1 MPPITR
7 FFNLGALLL
16 TTISL
21 SAADPAPSPL
31 IILAQETPNASA
43 WVLAPLDE
51 AVPADIRQNLT
62 LLREDLLDEGKT
74 TPRTSLD
81 AYRSG
86 YQLCNSLISVL
97 DERDK
102 ALVKAGVSLTQTQVA
117 SGGAPQGAEARRNYM
132 MSWPQYRREEAQA
145 EERKNQV
152 RDALSVTKDRQKAEW
167 SGRANQL
174 RAGLDTVYAS
184 FRDAM
189 RKDPAM
195 IQAMAVPA
203 QRPVSPKISSAPT
216 QPAKPAPAPK
226 LKPAALPPGAYTNSL
241 GMVFV
246 PVEGTNVL
254 FCIHETR
261 RQDYANYASDVPG
274 VNSAWKSQNK
284 NGIPCG
290 HEDDHPVVGIKWSE
304 ARAFCEW
311 LSKKEGKVC
320 RLPTDKEWSYAVG
333 IGRDERWTK
342 DATPSSMNN
351 KLQSLFP
358 WGKTFPP
365 ETKDAVGNY
374 ADITLNTALPEAAFI
389 GEYSDGFPTTSPVM
403 SYKPNKNGIYDL
415 GGNASEWCSDWFDET
430 NTRKFTRGGS
440 WFNNTRD
447 NLLSANRFERSPE
460 IDFQINYVGFRCV
473 LEAP

>member
-1 MPPITR
+1 MTC
-7 FFNLGALLL
+7 FFTFGALLL
-16 TTISL
+16 TAISL

-43 WVLAPLDE
+43 WVVASLDE

-117 SGGAPQGAEARRNYM
+117 SGGAAQGAEARRNYM

-145 EERKNQV
+145 EERKSQI

-167 SGRANQL
+167 AGRASQL
-174 RAGLDTVYAS
+174 RNALDAVYVS

-203 QRPVSPKISSAPT
+203 QVSVSPKIGSAPT
-216 QPAKPAPAPK
+216 QQAPVAK

-246 PVEGTNVL
+246 PVEGTNIL
-254 FCIHETR
+254 CCIHETR
-261 RQDYANYASDVPG
+261 RQDYEEFAAEVQG
-274 VNSAWKSQNK
+274 VNGSWKNQKSASV
-284 NGIPCG
+284 PAG
-290 HEDDHPVVGIKWSE
+290 HEPDHPVIGVNWQDAKT
-304 ARAFCEW
+304 FCDW
-311 LSKKEGKVC
+311 LSSKEKKTY
-320 RLPTDKEWSYAVG
+320 RLPTDEEWSIAVG
-333 IGRDERWTK
+333 LGRSEKRRKGSTPQTLSGVEATK
-342 DATPSSMNN
+342 
-351 KLQSLFP
+351 FP
-358 WGKTFPP
+358 WGGDYPLQ
-365 ETKDAVGNY
+365 TKDLAGNY
-374 ADITLNTALPEAAFI
+374 ADSAYHEMVPAA
-389 GEYSDGFPTTSPVM
+389 GWHENYTDGYPTTAPVM
-403 SYKPNKNGIYDL
+403 SFRANAFGIYDM
-415 GGNASEWCSDWFDET
+415 GGNAWEWIEDWFD
-430 NTRKFTRGGS
+430 NNQQLRVLRGAAFVYNDRS
-440 WFNNTRD
+440 F
-447 NLLSANRFERSPE
+447 LLSSFRLSSKSDVRWDHF
-460 IDFQINYVGFRCV
+460 GFRCV
-473 LEAP
+473 IEVP

>member
-1 MPPITR
+1 MPPMTR
-7 FFNLGALLL
+7 FFHFGALLL

-21 SAADPAPSPL
+21 YAAEQAPSPL

-43 WVLAPLDE
+43 WVLASLDE

-86 YQLCNSLISVL
+86 YQLCNSLIAAL

-117 SGGAPQGAEARRNYM
+117 SGGAAQGAEARRNYM

-145 EERKNQV
+145 EERKNQI

-167 SGRANQL
+167 AGRASQL
-174 RAGLDTVYAS
+174 RAGLDAVYAS

-195 IQAMAVPA
+195 VQAMAVPA
-203 QRPVSPKISSAPT
+203 QSSVSPKISSAPA
-216 QPAKPAPAPK
+216 QPAITPPAPTPR
-226 LKPAALPPGAYTNSL
+226 PVALPPGAYTNSL

-261 RQDYANYASDVPG
+261 RQDYAAFANDAPG
-274 VNSAWKSQNK
+274 LRSSWKAQRS
-284 NGIPCG
+284 NGIPAG
-290 HEDDHPVVGIKWSE
+290 HEEDHPVVGIKWSE
-304 ARAFCEW
+304 SFAFCEW
-311 LSKKEGKVC
+311 LSKKEGKVY

-333 IGRDERWTK
+333 ISRDERWGK
-342 DATPSSMNN
+342 SDTPNSMNN
-351 KLQSLFP
+351 KVQNRFP
-358 WGKTFPP
+358 WGGSFPP
-365 ETKDAVGNY
+365 ETKDAAGNY
-374 ADITLNTALPEAAFI
+374 ADITLNATLPESAFI
-389 GEYSDGFPTTSPVM
+389 KNYIDGFATTSPVM
-403 SYKPNKNGIYDL
+403 SFKPNKMGLYDL
-415 GGNASEWCSDWFDET
+415 GGNAAEWCSDFFDEIGFK
-430 NTRKFTRGGS
+430 KFTRGGS
-440 WFNNTRD
+440 WMD
-447 NLLSANRFERSPE
+447 HAKDHLLSAFRHERSPE
-460 IDFQINYVGFRCV
+460 IDFMLYFVGFRCV